1 MTADTIRVYD
11 PAMCC
16 STGVC
21 GPTVDPELVRFAR
34 DVAWLK
40 HHGVDVERFNLA
52 QEPAAFVQNP
62 TILSLMQEQDSSV
75 LPVVLVG
82 DQVVATG
89 AYPSRQE
96 LERLVGLPEDD
107 S

>member
-1 MTADTIRVYD
+1 MAKLALYD

-21 GPTVDPELVRFAR
+21 GASVDPEVVRFAR
-34 DVAWLK
+34 DIAWLK
-40 HHGVDVERFNLA
+40 HHGVEVERFNLA

-62 TILSLMQEQDSSV
+62 TVLALMQEQDASI

-82 DQVVATG
+82 DEVVATG

-96 LERLVGLPEDD
+96 LKNLVGLPEED
-107 S
+107 

>member
-1 MTADTIRVYD
+1 MRAGTITVYD
-11 PAMCC
+11 PPMCC

-34 DVAWLK
+34 DIAWFK

-52 QEPAAFVQNP
+52 QQPAAFVQNP
-62 TILSLMQEQDSSV
+62 TVLSLMQDRDASV

-82 DQVVATG
+82 DAVVAAG
-89 AYPSRQE
+89 AYPSRHE
-96 LERLVGLPEDD
+96 LRNLLGLPEED
-107 S
+107 

>member
-1 MTADTIRVYD
+1 MSVATIRVYD

-21 GPTVDPELVRFAR
+21 GPSVDPELVRFAR

-40 HHGVDVERFNLA
+40 HHGVEVERFNLA
-52 QEPAAFVQNP
+52 QEPAAFVENP
-62 TILSLMQEQDSSV
+62 TVLALMQEKDAAV

-82 DQVVATG
+82 DEVVAAG
-89 AYPSRQE
+89 AYPSRQD
-96 LERLVGLPEDD
+96 LRDLVGLPEED
-107 S
+107 

>member
-1 MTADTIRVYD
+1 MTANSIRVYD

-21 GPTVDPELVRFAR
+21 GPTVDPELLRFSR
-34 DVAWLK
+34 DVAWFK
-40 HHGVDVERFNLA
+40 HHGVEVVRFNLA

-62 TILSLMQEQDSSV
+62 TVLALMQERDASV
-75 LPVVLVG
+75 LPMVFVG
-82 DQVVATG
+82 DKVVATG

-96 LERLVGLPEDD
+96 LVALVGLPEGN
-107 S
+107 